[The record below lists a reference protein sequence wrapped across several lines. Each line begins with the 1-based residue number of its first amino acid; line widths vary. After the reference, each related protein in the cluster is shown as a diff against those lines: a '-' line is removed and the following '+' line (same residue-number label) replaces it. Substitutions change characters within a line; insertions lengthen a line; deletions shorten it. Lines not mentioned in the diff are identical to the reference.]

1 MARSKVSARDALLK
15 VQRQREELAAEE
27 VRLREG
33 AAAELG
39 KVLLECS
46 GETLDP
52 VQFRQLISQ
61 SMALGIE
68 ESLQRLASPPKSS

>member
-15 VQRQREELAAEE
+15 VQRQRDELAAEE
-27 VRLREG
+27 AKLREG

-39 KVLLECS
+39 NVLLEC
-46 GETLDP
+46 GAEVLEP
-52 VQFRQLISQ
+52 AQMRQLIRQ

-68 ESLQRLASPPKSS
+68 ASLKRLASTPKST

>member
-27 VRLREG
+27 AKLREG

-39 KVLLECS
+39 KVLLE
-46 GETLDP
+46 GH
-52 VQFRQLISQ
+52 VRQ
-61 SMALGIE
+61 
-68 ESLQRLASPPKSS
+68 